1 MSEPLLSFAPHL
13 WSSLLDELARR
24 SDGRRES
31 GAFLMSPA
39 ASDGRTVTSVC
50 YYDDLDAKALR
61 GGLCLGSNAFTRLW
75 DICERD
81 RLKVVA
87 DIHTHPWSIVRQ
99 SGIDRA
105 NPMISRVGY
114 LALIVPNFGRPPVS
128 LADVGLHQYLGNK
141 SWQTWFGADAVGL
154 INTGDTR

>member
-1 MSEPLLSFAPHL
+1 MSEPLLSFTPRL

-31 GAFLMSPA
+31 GAFLMSSA
-39 ASDGRTVTSVC
+39 DSDGRTVRSVC
-50 YYDDLDAKALR
+50 YYDDLDATALR
-61 GGLCLGSNAFTRLW
+61 GGLRLGSAAFTRLW

-81 RLKVVA
+81 RLKVAA
-87 DIHTHPWSIVRQ
+87 DVHTHPWSIVGQ

-128 LADVGLHQYLGNK
+128 LVDIGLHRYLGNK
-141 SWQTWFGADAVGL
+141 SWQSWFGADVAGL
-154 INTGDTR
+154 VNTGDVR